1 MGQKS
6 KRDKNYLKK
15 LRDSSEMYY
24 CDKPALNWGEN
35 DRNDIFIMSNRYS
48 FEWEISTGT
57 EKRLIPLKVDL
68 LKYILDFKKNNEIK
82 GREIS
87 LYIGTDSQSYLD
99 KTKFITALCLR
110 IENNGVHVIIS
121 KIDMP
126 KIYNY
131 RYRLLRETD
140 ITAEFIRKYAKEF
153 KKNNLELTIHADY
166 NSQTNHKS
174 NGVVTEASNYI
185 KNLGF
190 DLIIKPFSF
199 SATYAADHFC

>member
-1 MGQKS
+1 
-6 KRDKNYLKK
+6 
-15 LRDSSEMYY
+15 
-24 CDKPALNWGEN
+24 
-35 DRNDIFIMSNRYS
+35 
-48 FEWEISTGT
+48 
-57 EKRLIPLKVDL
+57 
-68 LKYILDFKKNNEIK
+68 
-82 GREIS
+82 
-87 LYIGTDSQSYLD
+87 
-99 KTKFITALCLR
+99 
-110 IENNGVHVIIS
+110 
-121 KIDMP
+121 MP